1 MGNEIERKFAVKELP
16 LARYE
21 IANSKY
27 ATTVAMPFLL
37 GGAKYFAAKKIVQGY
52 IELADGK
59 MTLRVRKVEDKYVLT
74 TKSGSGLVRDEQE
87 CFLTK
92 EQFDVL
98 WPLVGHN
105 IVEKVRYDVPL
116 TNGNVAELDVY
127 EGYHAGKVT
136 VEVEFGS
143 VEEAE
148 AFQKPDWFG
157 LELTN
162 DKKWSNRS
170 MARQSAKYAEL
181 ERLLD
186 EGLASGVALEGS
198 SVFARLRARLKL

>member
-1 MGNEIERKFAVKELP
+1 VH
-16 LARYE
+16 
-21 IANSKY
+21 
-27 ATTVAMPFLL
+27 
-37 GGAKYFAAKKIVQGY
+37 GGGWGWNVN
-52 IELADGK
+52 LDGQDY
-59 MTLRVRKVEDKYVLT
+59 LSR
-74 TKSGSGLVRDEQE
+74 Q
-87 CFLTK
+87 
-92 EQFDVL
+92 QF
-98 WPLVGHN
+98 H
-105 IVEKVRYDVPL
+105 
-116 TNGNVAELDVY
+116 VAELDVY

>member
-1 MGNEIERKFAVKELP
+1 MTKEVTELFVDLETTGLEIGKDKILEIAAIAVDSDKNEIARFHEVIPVWP
-16 LARYE
+16 LASR
-21 IANSKY
+21 
-27 ATTVAMPFLL
+27 L
-37 GGAKYFAAKKIVQGY
+37 
-52 IELADGK
+52 
-59 MTLRVRKVEDKYVLT
+59 
-74 TKSGSGLVRDEQE
+74 
-87 CFLTK
+87 
-92 EQFDVL
+92 
-98 WPLVGHN
+98 
-105 IVEKVRYDVPL
+105 VPL